1 MSEGYTTNF
10 NPNANP
16 EAGPKS
22 AEAAGVVLLRLAIA
36 TALLLAISRT
46 WVDAD
51 LWGHLRFGHDILKG
65 GLPRVDTYSFTSDI
79 PWINHEWLAEVV
91 MYLAW
96 AMGGAAGLIA
106 LKTLVVLATLAIV
119 AVIIRAEVA
128 HDPLRDFLMFV
139 AIAGMWIRI
148 YVVRPQVF
156 SLLLFAAVLSLLQSA
171 EAGSRIRLW
180 VVPLLFAIWVNLHGG
195 WIVGLGALAI
205 WTAFTSTRPR
215 HERPPAALL
224 ISVAMLSLGAT
235 LVNPYGW
242 RMWTFLFDTVGLDRP
257 MIDDWRP
264 MYRSGIGPIVVW
276 ILTAALAVVAFA
288 RRRPAVRTAHAAI
301 VIGLGAASIRVVRL
315 DAFFALSVVML
326 LSAQIGAVREKR
338 TVPQARPLWNWK
350 SVLAG
355 CVFAV
360 GAVIA
365 LLSVRTQFNCV
376 SLDVQ
381 WMPERES
388 AAFIAQNRLE
398 GRLITWFNWGEY
410 AIWHFAPQLRVSLDG
425 RRETVYSSGFVNDH
439 LKLYFEPSSETV
451 LLHRLD
457 ANYAWLPRDLPL
469 VTTLRQEGWKQLF
482 AGQVSVVLGREPII
496 GGPVVSPQTAACF
509 PGP

>member
-1 MSEGYTTNF
+1 MLIRKQ
-10 NPNANP
+10 
-16 EAGPKS
+16 GPKS

-65 GLPRVDTYSFTSDI
+65 ALPRVDTYSFTSDI

-96 AMGGAAGLIA
+96 AMGGAPGLIA
-106 LKTLVVLATLAIV
+106 LKTVVVLATLAIV
-119 AVIIRAEVA
+119 AVIIRTEVA

-139 AIAGMWIRI
+139 AIAGMWIRT

-156 SLLLFAAVLSLLQSA
+156 SLLLFAAVLSLLHSA

-195 WIVGLGALAI
+195 WIVGLGTVGV
-205 WTAFTSTRPR
+205 WTAVTLTHPPR
-215 HERPPAALL
+215 KRPPAALL
-224 ISVAMLSLGAT
+224 ISVAIVSAAAT

-276 ILTAALAVVAFA
+276 ILTAALAVVAFV
-288 RRRPAVRTAHAAI
+288 RRRPVVRPAHAAI

-326 LSAQIGAVREKR
+326 LAPQIGALREKR

-360 GAVIA
+360 GAAIA
-365 LLSVRTQFNCV
+365 LLGVRTQFNCV
-376 SLDVQ
+376 SLDVP

-410 AIWHFAPQLRVSLDG
+410 AIWHFAPHLRVSLDG

-439 LKLYFEPSSETV
+439 LKLYFEPSSETA

-457 ANYAWLPRDLPL
+457 ANYAWLPRDLPV

-482 AGQVSVVLGREPII
+482 AGPVSVVLGRGPIT

>member
-1 MSEGYTTNF
+1 MT
-10 NPNANP
+10 PKQ
-16 EAGPKS
+16 GPQT
-22 AEAAGVVLLRLAIA
+22 AEAAGVVLVRLAIA
-36 TALLLAISRT
+36 AAVFLAISRT
-46 WVDAD
+46 WVDPD
-51 LWGHLRFGHDILKG
+51 LWGHLRFGHDILSG
-65 GLPRVDTYSFTSDI
+65 GLPHVDAYSFTSDI

-91 MYLAW
+91 MYLSW
-96 AMGGAAGLIA
+96 ATAGAAGLIA

-119 AVIIRAEVA
+119 AVVVRTEVA

-148 YVVRPQVF
+148 YVARPQMF
-156 SLLLFAAVLSLLQSA
+156 SLVLFAAVLSLLRA
-171 EAGSRIRLW
+171 ADGGARFRLW
-180 VVPLLFAIWVNLHGG
+180 VVPLLFAVWVNLHGG
-195 WIVGLGALAI
+195 WIVGLGALGI
-205 WTAFTSTRPR
+205 WTVLTLTRPLPQ
-215 HERPPAALL
+215 RPPAALL

-264 MYRSGIGPIVVW
+264 IYRAGIAPIVTW
-276 ILTAALAVVAFA
+276 ILTAALAVIAFV
-288 RRRPAVRTAHAAI
+288 RRRPAVRPAYAAI

-315 DAFFALSVVML
+315 DAFFTLSVVMFL
-326 LSAQIGAVREKR
+326 AAQIGAVPHTE

-360 GAVIA
+360 GGAIA
-365 LLSVRTQFNCV
+365 LIAVRTQFNCV
-376 SLDVQ
+376 SLDVP
-381 WMPERES
+381 WMPERQ
-388 AAFIAQNRLE
+388 AGAFIAQNHLE

-410 AIWHFAPQLRVSLDG
+410 AIWHFAPSLRVSLDG

-439 LKLYFEPSSETV
+439 LKLYFEPSSETA
-451 LLHRLD
+451 LLRRLD
-457 ANYAWLPRDLPL
+457 ANYAWLPRDFPL
-469 VTTLRQEGWKQLF
+469 VATLQHQGWKQLF
-482 AGQVSVVLGREPII
+482 SGPVSVVLGR
-496 GGPVVSPQTAACF
+496 GSVTVGPAASPQTPACF